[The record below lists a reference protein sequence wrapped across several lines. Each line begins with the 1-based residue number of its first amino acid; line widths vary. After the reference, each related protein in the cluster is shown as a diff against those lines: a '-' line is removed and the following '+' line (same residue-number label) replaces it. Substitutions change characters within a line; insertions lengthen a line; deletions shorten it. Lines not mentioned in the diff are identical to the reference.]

1 MNAQILETLTRWL
14 ASKKTISLLIY
25 ADRNLAINYGKQ
37 KQNFSKN
44 HLSPQKLITLDILGK
59 IFVLLK

>member
-14 ASKKTISLLIY
+14 ASKETISLFIY
-25 ADRNLAINYGKQ
+25 ANRNLAINFGKQ

-44 HLSPQKLITLDILGK
+44 QLSPQKIITLDIAGK